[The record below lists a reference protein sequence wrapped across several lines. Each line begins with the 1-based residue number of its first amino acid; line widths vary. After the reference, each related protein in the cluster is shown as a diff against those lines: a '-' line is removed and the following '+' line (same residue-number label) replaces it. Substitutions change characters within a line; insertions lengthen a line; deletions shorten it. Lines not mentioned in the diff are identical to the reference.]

1 MHEREDSILVERS
14 LEGDEYAFAELV
26 RRYQATVT
34 RTVHRALGNS
44 NEIEDAIQEVFLR
57 AFLSLR
63 RFKLTHPFGP
73 WILRIATNYCI
84 DQLRRRKL
92 RVSKSWSDLTHQQE
106 ERLMH
111 NLTRNGDFE
120 SVFLKEPERY
130 EKIAQ
135 ALVDDLKPK
144 YKIAFVLREVEKMP
158 YNEVARIL
166 QVREL
171 TVRVRVSRARAE
183 IRRKFHDYL
192 EKQIH

>member
-44 NEIEDAIQEVFLR
+44 NEIEDAIQEVFHR

-63 RFKLTHPFGP
+63 KFKLAYPFGP

-92 RVSKSWSDLTHQQE
+92 RVSKSWSDLTYQEE
-106 ERLMH
+106 ERLMN
-111 NLTRNGDFE
+111 NLSRNGDFE
-120 SVFLKEPERY
+120 SVFLKEPEMY
-130 EKIAQ
+130 EKVAQ
-135 ALVDDLKPK
+135 ALVDDVKPK
-144 YKIAFVLREVEKMP
+144 YKIAFVLRELEKRP
-158 YNEVARIL
+158 YSEAARIL
-166 QVREL
+166 QVSEL

-192 EKQIH
+192 HKQIH